1 MLTRKVVFEPAL
13 ILAASLLFGALC
25 AAGALGAAQG
35 PPAVSATAIP
45 EAQIQVAELAR
56 ILTSNSV
63 KPLVLQVGPKVFFQ
77 EGSIEGARYAGPGS
91 RPEGLQLLE
100 KTVAGLPKDQFI
112 VIYCGCC
119 PWNKCPNV
127 GPALAHLRELGYT
140 NVKVLHLANNFG
152 DDWVRKGY
160 PQQR

>member
-1 MLTRKVVFEPAL
+1 MVFHAAL
-13 ILAASLLFGALC
+13 ILAGFAVFGARC
-25 AAGALGAAQG
+25 AAQG
-35 PPAVSATAIP
+35 PQAVSATTIP
-45 EAQIQVAELAR
+45 QAARIQAAELAG

-77 EGSIEGARYAGPGS
+77 EGRIKGAKYAGPGS
-91 RPEGLQLLE
+91 RPEGLQLLR

-127 GPALAHLRELGYT
+127 GPAFAQLRELGYS
-140 NVKVLHLANNFG
+140 NVKVLYLADNFG

-160 PQQR
+160 PQER

>member
-1 MLTRKVVFEPAL
+1 MLRRKMVRQPAL
-13 ILAASLLFGALC
+13 ILAGFAVFGALS
-25 AAGALGAAQG
+25 AAQG
-35 PPAVSATAIP
+35 PPPVSATTIP
-45 EAQIQVAELAR
+45 EAARIEPAELAR

-77 EGSIEGARYAGPGS
+77 EGRIKGARYAGPGS
-91 RPEGLQLLE
+91 RPEGLELLG
-100 KTVAGLPKDQFI
+100 KTVSGLPKDQFI

-127 GPALAHLRELGYT
+127 GPAFAQLRELGYS
-140 NVKVLHLANNFG
+140 NVKVLYLANNFG

-160 PQQR
+160 PQER